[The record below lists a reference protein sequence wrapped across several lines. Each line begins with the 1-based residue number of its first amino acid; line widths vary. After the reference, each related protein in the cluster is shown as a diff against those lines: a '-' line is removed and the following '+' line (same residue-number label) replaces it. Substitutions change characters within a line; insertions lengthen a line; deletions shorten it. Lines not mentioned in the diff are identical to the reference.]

1 MYNDIIMYND
11 NRGESMADGAFG
23 NKDYA
28 EVNFAVA
35 SDIIDEW
42 TATVNEYAS
51 TYKKA
56 SENGT
61 FLILEELGISN
72 GFPKRYDEAMEG
84 YSKVVNSLIKEL
96 NDYFEE
102 LKNKRSN
109 STVKELEGV
118 LKKYKSLH
126 KYLKTC

>member
-61 FLILEELGISN
+61 FLIL
-72 GFPKRYDEAMEG
+72 
-84 YSKVVNSLIKEL
+84 SKPSSV
-96 NDYFEE
+96 
-102 LKNKRSN
+102 
-109 STVKELEGV
+109 
-118 LKKYKSLH
+118 
-126 KYLKTC
+126 